1 MPEAGPVPAVRGG
14 AIEELLT
21 ILVEQNEIE
30 HRVQFMV
37 FCADNEQARAIAEKY
52 KYSKIIY
59 LPKTTLADRLINR
72 VIRYSNRII
81 KNKTWID
88 IAYYRRVFR
97 YLKEYRPDAIVAEGG
112 LYHEFKR
119 FAQEF
124 GKENVYLHIFN
135 NTRRLIASCDEQGLS
150 DYGAMMRVVQAYAI
164 QMLTDA
170 YGPVAYSSVIEDPT
184 GGASFSYDTQ
194 ESVYNALFTL
204 VDEAIAGFKGTASV
218 ADMQAFDYWCNG
230 DIALWKKVANQL
242 KLRLAMRIVK
252 VNPTLAKQKAEE
264 AVQGGVLTSADRDI
278 LINQGLSNELTRMFE
293 WGDCGMNASLIT
305 MLEGFKDPRLPLYV
319 TKNQAAV
326 TCEDGSTI
334 EEGTKYLG
342 VRGGCNLPSKPNQ
355 WGNFSKVICTYTTAF
370 PVMKVAEGYFL
381 RAEGALRG
389 WSMGGSAKDLYEE
402 GIRISIKN
410 ELAYKGSI
418 AGVTSISDA
427 EIDAYL
433 NGTSGQI
440 DFVDPVKAENSI
452 KAMNTLG
459 VKWDEGA
466 SKEEKLQ
473 RIITQKW
480 IANFPLSCEAWAE
493 YRRTGYPK
501 LFPNRVNLS
510 NGDINTNE
518 QVRRLIYSDTE
529 INTNNAELQKGIELL
544 NQENTG
550 SISGDKGGTH
560 VWWDKAGVGNF

>member
-1 MPEAGPVPAVRGG
+1 MK
-14 AIEELLT
+14 L
-21 ILVEQNEIE
+21 
-30 HRVQFMV
+30 
-37 FCADNEQARAIAEKY
+37 
-52 KYSKIIY
+52 
-59 LPKTTLADRLINR
+59 
-72 VIRYSNRII
+72 NRIL
-81 KNKTWID
+81 KYAAVSALVVSTGVMTMGCTDNFENLNTDPYEVDPDELPFSAQFKEPFSYVYAPQQNLFQYCFNLNID
-88 IAYYRRVFR
+88 LFSGYFMTPHNFNGSGNVDYALNRGFC
-97 YLKEYRPDAIVAEGG
+97 GG
-112 LYHEFKR
+112 MY
-119 FAQEF
+119 
-124 GKENVYLHIFN
+124 ENVYLHIFN

-501 LFPNRVNLS
+501 LFPRRGNLG
-510 NGDINTNE
+510 NGDINSNE

>member
-1 MPEAGPVPAVRGG
+1 MK
-14 AIEELLT
+14 L
-21 ILVEQNEIE
+21 
-30 HRVQFMV
+30 
-37 FCADNEQARAIAEKY
+37 
-52 KYSKIIY
+52 
-59 LPKTTLADRLINR
+59 
-72 VIRYSNRII
+72 NRIL
-81 KNKTWID
+81 KYAAVSALVVSTGVMTMGCTDNFENLNTDPYEVDPDELPFSAQFKEPFSYVYAPQQNLFQYCFNLNID
-88 IAYYRRVFR
+88 LFSGYFMTPHYALNRGFC
-97 YLKEYRPDAIVAEGG
+97 GG
-112 LYHEFKR
+112 MY
-119 FAQEF
+119 
-124 GKENVYLHIFN
+124 ENVYLHIFN

>member
-1 MPEAGPVPAVRGG
+1 MK
-14 AIEELLT
+14 L
-21 ILVEQNEIE
+21 
-30 HRVQFMV
+30 
-37 FCADNEQARAIAEKY
+37 
-52 KYSKIIY
+52 
-59 LPKTTLADRLINR
+59 
-72 VIRYSNRII
+72 NRIL
-81 KNKTWID
+81 KYAAVSALVVSTGVMTMGCTDNFENLNTDPYEVDPDELPFSAQFKEPFSYVYAPQQNLFQYCFNLNID
-88 IAYYRRVFR
+88 LFSGYFMTPHNFNGSGNVDYALNRGFC
-97 YLKEYRPDAIVAEGG
+97 GG
-112 LYHEFKR
+112 MY
-119 FAQEF
+119 
-124 GKENVYLHIFN
+124 ENVYLHIFN

-194 ESVYNALFTL
+194 ESVYNALFAL

-480 IANFPLSCEAWAE
+480 IANFPLSCEAGAE

>member
-1 MPEAGPVPAVRGG
+1 MK
-14 AIEELLT
+14 L
-21 ILVEQNEIE
+21 
-30 HRVQFMV
+30 
-37 FCADNEQARAIAEKY
+37 
-52 KYSKIIY
+52 
-59 LPKTTLADRLINR
+59 
-72 VIRYSNRII
+72 NRIL
-81 KNKTWID
+81 KYAAVSALVVSTGVMTMGCTDNFENLNTDPYEVDPDELPFSAQFKEPFSYVYAPQQNLFQYCFNLNID
-88 IAYYRRVFR
+88 LFSGYFMTPHNFNGSGNVDYALNRGFC
-97 YLKEYRPDAIVAEGG
+97 GG
-112 LYHEFKR
+112 MY
-119 FAQEF
+119 
-124 GKENVYLHIFN
+124 ENVYLQ
-135 NTRRLIASCDEQGLS
+135 IASCDEQGLS

>member
-1 MPEAGPVPAVRGG
+1 MK
-14 AIEELLT
+14 L
-21 ILVEQNEIE
+21 
-30 HRVQFMV
+30 
-37 FCADNEQARAIAEKY
+37 
-52 KYSKIIY
+52 
-59 LPKTTLADRLINR
+59 
-72 VIRYSNRII
+72 NRIL
-81 KNKTWID
+81 KYAAVSALVVSTGVMTMGCTDNFENLNTDPYEVDPDELPFSAQFKEPFSYVYAPQQNLFQYCFNLNID
-88 IAYYRRVFR
+88 LFSGYFMTPHNFNGSDNVDYALNRGFC
-97 YLKEYRPDAIVAEGG
+97 GG
-112 LYHEFKR
+112 MY
-119 FAQEF
+119 
-124 GKENVYLHIFN
+124 ENVYLHIFN

-194 ESVYNALFTL
+194 ESVYNALFAL

-501 LFPNRVNLS
+501 LMPMAANASGGVVN
-510 NGDINTNE
+510 
-518 QVRRLIYSDTE
+518 DTE
-529 INTNNAELQKGIELL
+529 GARRMPYPTDEYRENRESVEAAVATLT
-544 NQENTG
+544 QESKTKR
-550 SISGDKGGTH
+550 GDTMATH
-560 VWWDKAGVGNF
+560 VWWDCK

>member
-1 MPEAGPVPAVRGG
+1 MK
-14 AIEELLT
+14 L
-21 ILVEQNEIE
+21 
-30 HRVQFMV
+30 
-37 FCADNEQARAIAEKY
+37 
-52 KYSKIIY
+52 
-59 LPKTTLADRLINR
+59 
-72 VIRYSNRII
+72 NRIL
-81 KNKTWID
+81 KYAAVSALVVSTGVMTMGCTDNFENLNTDPYEVDPDELPFSAQFKEPFSYVYAPQQNLFQYCFNLNID
-88 IAYYRRVFR
+88 LFSGYFMTPHNFNGSGNVDYALNRGFC
-97 YLKEYRPDAIVAEGG
+97 GG
-112 LYHEFKR
+112 MY
-119 FAQEF
+119 
-124 GKENVYLHIFN
+124 ENVYLHIFN
-135 NTRRLIASCDEQGLS
+135 NTRRLFVSCDELGLS
-150 DYGAMMRVVQAYAI
+150 VYGAMMRVVQAYAI

-194 ESVYNALFTL
+194 ESVYNALFAL

>member
-1 MPEAGPVPAVRGG
+1 MK
-14 AIEELLT
+14 L
-21 ILVEQNEIE
+21 
-30 HRVQFMV
+30 
-37 FCADNEQARAIAEKY
+37 
-52 KYSKIIY
+52 
-59 LPKTTLADRLINR
+59 
-72 VIRYSNRII
+72 NRIL
-81 KNKTWID
+81 KYAAVSALVVSTGVMTMGCTDNFENLNTDPYEVDPDELPFSAQFKEPFSYVYAPQQNLFQYCFNLNID
-88 IAYYRRVFR
+88 LFSGYFMTPHNFNGSGNVDYALNRGFC
-97 YLKEYRPDAIVAEGG
+97 GG
-112 LYHEFKR
+112 MY
-119 FAQEF
+119 
-124 GKENVYLHIFN
+124 ENVYLHIFN

-427 EIDAYL
+427 EIDAYR
-433 NGTSGQI
+433 NGASGQI
-440 DFVDPVKAENSI
+440 DFVDTVKAENSI

-501 LFPNRVNLS
+501 FFPNRVNLS

>member
-1 MPEAGPVPAVRGG
+1 MKLNKFLKYTAISALALTGLMSVNSCTDDFEKLNTNPYEVDPTSLPFAAQFKEPFSYVYAPQQNMFQFWTNLSIDLFGGYFMTPHNFGGSGNVQYNLNRG
-14 AIEELLT
+14 
-21 ILVEQNEIE
+21 
-30 HRVQFMV
+30 
-37 FCADNEQARAIAEKY
+37 FC
-52 KYSKIIY
+52 
-59 LPKTTLADRLINR
+59 
-72 VIRYSNRII
+72 
-81 KNKTWID
+81 
-88 IAYYRRVFR
+88 
-97 YLKEYRPDAIVAEGG
+97 GG
-112 LYHEFKR
+112 MY
-119 FAQEF
+119 
-124 GKENVYLHIFN
+124 ENVYLHIFN